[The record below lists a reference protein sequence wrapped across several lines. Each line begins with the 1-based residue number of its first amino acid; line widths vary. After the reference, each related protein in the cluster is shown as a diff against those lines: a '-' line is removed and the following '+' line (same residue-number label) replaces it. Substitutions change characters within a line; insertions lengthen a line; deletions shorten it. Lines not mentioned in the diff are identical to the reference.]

1 MHYQELAEGVK
12 HFKEEGGKKVM
23 CQAVEKYAME
33 KAKEM
38 LEEYAKE
45 IAEEYARE
53 AAIKTTIEE
62 GIEYGIDREHIL
74 SRVCKKYN
82 LNRKEAEEIYET
94 CLGDV

>member
-1 MHYQELAEGVK
+1 
-12 HFKEEGGKKVM
+12 M
-23 CQAVEKYAME
+23 CQAVEEYAME

-53 AAIKTTIEE
+53 AAIKVAIEE
-62 GIEYGIDREHIL
+62 GIEYGIDRETIL

-82 LNRKEAEEIYET
+82 LTRKEAEEIYET
-94 CLGDV
+94 CSGDV